1 MFEKYGNFLER
12 KSRIII
18 GCLAAVIVAAVIGIV
33 RVDIDTGFSLFAPV
47 ESPYSQAGNLMKE
60 QFGDS
65 QQLLVM
71 VPLVDA
77 GSGLR
82 QAEVLSERVA
92 GIDGVVRVLR
102 LAQIYENDGE
112 TWTLIRVMLSADV
125 DLRAAV
131 DEVKSMTTS
140 VFPGAVLSGEAYL
153 ETQMFDY
160 ILGILLFLPP
170 AAIFLMLGIFRLRI
184 GSFRATALSMVPATV
199 GALITLGA
207 LSWIQ
212 GTISAMSVLVPV
224 YVIVLGSA
232 DGLHVTSH
240 VMDQLGE
247 KRSNREAILLT
258 LEAVGVPIILTSL
271 TTMAG
276 FLSLLIIGSPAI
288 REMAVT
294 AAAGMLVAGVVTW
307 VVLPILLFRQRP
319 LPPRVQKNS
328 GGLIHALWQ
337 LRGWPSIALAI
348 VVVGAAVPG
357 VLRLTAE
364 FSMVDMY
371 KARTEVRTSIDTVS
385 EVTGGA
391 FPLTILANAPDLFDP
406 EVGRAMLEL
415 QNRLHAEGLTTR
427 ELSVYSLVEAAAGR
441 IPGNEG
447 YPESQALIAF
457 IAEQIVKASP
467 ELYPSL
473 VSEAGWARL
482 LLYVE
487 NLSTEY
493 LYRIVEIIEDV
504 SNKSG
509 IELRPTGS
517 AFEIM
522 DLNRVII
529 PQQLRSMGLAL
540 LLVVILTAASLKN
553 VKAGLKAVIPIVIT
567 LAGLY
572 GVMGYAGIDLSVVTS
587 IMSGLTIGVGIDY
600 AIHYTSVFMY
610 LKRKKN
616 ADPVFNA
623 MSFVATPVLA
633 NAIGLSVGFS
643 VMVFSPLQ
651 THTTLSI
658 LMWVTMV
665 LSALFSLSL
674 LPTLLGARR
683 KTY

>member
-1 MFEKYGNFLER
+1 MFEKYGSFLER

-18 GCLAAVIVAAVIGIV
+18 GCLAAVMVAAVIGIV
-33 RVDIDTGFSLFAPV
+33 RVDIDTGFNIFAPA
-47 ESPYSQAGNLMKE
+47 ESPYSQAGTLMKE
-60 QFGDS
+60 QFGDG
-65 QQLLVM
+65 QQLLLM
-71 VPLVDA
+71 VPLMDTER
-77 GSGLR
+77 GLR
-82 QAEVLSERVA
+82 EAEELAERAA
-92 GIDGVVRVLR
+92 GIDGVLQALR
-102 LAQIYENDGE
+102 MPEIYEGKGE
-112 TWTLIRVMLSADV
+112 AWTLIRVMLSANV
-125 DLRAAV
+125 DLRTAV
-131 DEVKSMTTS
+131 GEVKSMTMAA
-140 VFPGAVLSGEAYL
+140 FPGAVLSGEAFL

-160 ILGILLFLPP
+160 ILRIVLFLPP
-170 AAIFLMLGIFRLRI
+170 AALILMLGIFRLRI
-184 GSFRATALSMVPATV
+184 GSFRATALSMVPATL

-212 GTISAMSVLVPV
+212 GTISVMSVLVPV

-276 FLSLLIIGSPAI
+276 FLSLLVIGSPAI

-294 AAAGMLVAGVVTW
+294 AAAGMLVAGTITW

-319 LPPRVQKNS
+319 LPPRVKKNS
-328 GGLIHALWQ
+328 GGLMHGLWQ

-348 VVVGAAVPG
+348 VVIGAAVPG
-357 VLRLTAE
+357 ALRLTAE

-371 KARTEVRTSIDTVS
+371 KARTEVRTSIDTVL

-391 FPLTILANAPDLFDP
+391 FPLTILASPPDLFDP
-406 EVGRAMLEL
+406 DVGRTILEL
-415 QNRLHAEGLTTR
+415 QNRLHAEGLTTS
-427 ELSVYSLVEAAAGR
+427 ELSVYSLVEAAARR
-441 IPGNEG
+441 IPGVRD
-447 YPESQALIAF
+447 YPESQALIEL
-457 IAEQIVKASP
+457 IAEQVKKAAP

-482 LLYVE
+482 LLYVDD
-487 NLSTEY
+487 LGTDS
-493 LYRIVEIIEDV
+493 LYRIVEIVEDA
-504 SNKSG
+504 SDKSG

-522 DLNRVII
+522 DMNRVII
-529 PQQLRSMGLAL
+529 PQQFRSMGLAL

-553 VKAGLKAVIPIVIT
+553 LKAGLKAVIPIIIT
-567 LAGLY
+567 LAGMY

-658 LMWVTMV
+658 LMWVTMA

-683 KTY
+683 KNY